1 MFRKKINRKFVSLRT
16 FTSRLYKIAMMKPP
30 VILLAFANAQDNH
43 LDLLDEER
51 RLITGH
57 LTPLASEQFFQLH
70 TEPAA
75 TAKDLTRYISEFKD
89 RIAIVHYG
97 GHAGSEQVF
106 LTDVAAN
113 AAGLAQLLAAQPNLK
128 LVFLNGCS
136 TKAQVDL
143 LLKLGVP
150 AVIATNVPV
159 SDSGAKDFA
168 DIFYKS
174 LTAEHSIES
183 AFKLA
188 AANYQLVKG
197 EALSIYRGLD
207 LEASEEE
214 KDALPWGLYVKK
226 DKDEA
231 LDWKLPRKSASSF
244 IVRGAGRKYEPNR
257 AMNQKLIETIANAI
271 APYSETINDMVE
283 SARRSGRE
291 PRLRDLRAA
300 VVDAFP
306 TPIGTHLRKL
316 LLLESAGVE
325 RLSKIVEVYAVAS
338 ELLAYILLAQLWDE
352 KFRLPELII
361 PDDQRRII
369 SAFFEMKEGDWET
382 YDHIS
387 LVRAIGDVFA
397 VNVILPFVTEYT
409 ALRNQFFAESA
420 LHQAQQFLQEMK
432 RELLGSVAADEIE
445 SFCVQAEDHLCEI
458 FRHIGFCAKYKLATV
473 KTIELLKRR
482 HESPRYRHNI
492 VVLDRVS
499 AGVLDD
505 VLESDEFSDNNSV
518 VLLHSDTAVS
528 PFLNLSPFLIDENAL
543 KEQQN
548 SKLFFFRYKSE
559 NQCTYVLADTL
570 KDRLEVDAGLY
581 ELLKQQFD
589 TFIRIVLP

>member
-1 MFRKKINRKFVSLRT
+1 
-16 FTSRLYKIAMMKPP
+16 MMKPP
-30 VILLAFANAQDNH
+30 VIFLAFANAQDRH
-43 LDLLDEER
+43 LALLDEER
-51 RLITGH
+51 RIVTGH
-57 LTPLASEQFFQLH
+57 LTPLASEQFFQIH

-75 TAKDLTRYISEFKD
+75 TAKDLTRYIAEFKD
-89 RIAIVHYG
+89 RIAVFHYG
-97 GHAGSEQVF
+97 GHAGVEQIF

-113 AAGLAQLLAAQPNLK
+113 AAGLAQLLAGQSNLN

-143 LLKLGVP
+143 LLELGVP
-150 AVIATNVPV
+150 AVIATNVPI
-159 SDSGAKDFA
+159 SDPGAKDFA

-174 LTAEHSIES
+174 LAAEHSIEG

-188 AANYQLVKG
+188 AANYLLLKG
-197 EALSIYRGLD
+197 EAVGIYRGLALHTPD
-207 LEASEEE
+207 QE
-214 KDALPWGLYVKK
+214 KEVLPWGLYVKK
-226 DKDEA
+226 DKDAA
-231 LDWKLPRKSASSF
+231 LDWKLPRKSAASF

-271 APYSETINDMVE
+271 MPYSETINDMVE

-325 RLSKIVEVYAVAS
+325 RLSKIVDVYTVAS

-352 KFRLPELII
+352 KFRLPQLVI

-382 YDHIS
+382 YDHIA

-397 VNVILPFVTEYT
+397 GNDIPPFVMEYT
-409 ALRNQFFAESA
+409 ALREQFLAENT
-420 LHQAQQFLQEMK
+420 LQQAQQFLQEMK
-432 RELLGSVAADEIE
+432 QELLGSIAADEIE

-473 KTIELLKRR
+473 KTIELQKRR
-482 HESPRYRHNI
+482 HELPRFRHNI
-492 VVLDRVS
+492 VVLDKVS

-505 VLESDEFSDNNSV
+505 VLESDEFSENNSV
-518 VLLHSDTAVS
+518 VLLHSDDAVS

-543 KEQQN
+543 KGQQN

-570 KDRLEVDAGLY
+570 KDRLDLDAGMY
-581 ELLKQQFD
+581 EHLKQQFD
-589 TFIRIVLP
+589 TFFRNVL

>member
-1 MFRKKINRKFVSLRT
+1 
-16 FTSRLYKIAMMKPP
+16 MMKPP
-30 VILLAFANAQDNH
+30 VIFLAFANAQDRH
-43 LDLLDEER
+43 LALLEEER
-51 RLITGH
+51 RLITGY
-57 LTPLASEQFFQLH
+57 LTPLASEQYFQIH
-70 TEPAA
+70 TEPSA

-89 RIAIVHYG
+89 RIAVFHYG
-97 GHAGSEQVF
+97 GHAGSEQIF

-113 AAGLAQLLAAQPNLK
+113 AAGLAQLLAAQPNLN

-143 LLKLGVP
+143 LLELGVP

-159 SDSGAKDFA
+159 SDPGAKDFA
-168 DIFYKS
+168 GIFYQS
-174 LTAEHSIES
+174 LASEHSIEQ

-188 AANYQLVKG
+188 AANYLLLKG
-197 EALSIYRGLD
+197 QPVDIYRGLS
-207 LEASEEE
+207 LHTPEQQAG
-214 KDALPWGLYVKK
+214 AMPWGLYVKK
-226 DKDEA
+226 DKETA
-231 LDWKLPRKSASSF
+231 LDWKLPRKSAASF

-257 AMNQKLIETIANAI
+257 AMNQKLIETTANAI
-271 APYSETINDMVE
+271 APYSQTINDMVE

-316 LLLESAGVE
+316 LLLEAAGVE
-325 RLSKIVEVYAVAS
+325 RLSKIVDVYTVAS

-352 KFRLPELII
+352 KFRLPALIL
-361 PDDQRRII
+361 PDEQRKVI
-369 SAFFEMKEGDWET
+369 SAFFDMKEGDWET
-382 YDHIS
+382 YDHIA

-397 VNVILPFVTEYT
+397 ANNVLPFITEFA
-409 ALRNQFFAESA
+409 ALREQFYAESA
-420 LHQAQQFLQEMK
+420 LQQAQQFLQEMK
-432 RELLGSVAADEIE
+432 RELLSSIAADEIE

-473 KTIELLKRR
+473 KTIELQKRR
-482 HESPRYRHNI
+482 HEMPRYRHNI
-492 VVLDRVS
+492 VVLDKVS

-518 VLLHSDTAVS
+518 VLLHSDEAVS

-543 KEQQN
+543 KGQQN
-548 SKLFFFRYKSE
+548 SKLFFFRYNSE
-559 NQCTYVLADTL
+559 NQCTYVLTDTL
-570 KDRLEVDAGLY
+570 KDRLDLDAGLY
-581 ELLKQQFD
+581 EHLKQQFD
-589 TFIRIVLP
+589 TFFRNVL

>member
-1 MFRKKINRKFVSLRT
+1 
-16 FTSRLYKIAMMKPP
+16 MKPP
-30 VILLAFANAQDNH
+30 VIFLAYANATDSH
-43 LDLLDEER
+43 LALLDEER
-51 RLITGH
+51 RIITGH
-57 LTPLASEQFFQLH
+57 LTPLASEQYFQLH
-70 TEPAA
+70 TEPSA
-75 TAKDLTRYISEFKD
+75 TAKDLTRYIAEFKD
-89 RIAIVHYG
+89 RIVIFHYG
-97 GHAGSEQVF
+97 GHAGSDQIF

-113 AAGLAQLLAAQPNLK
+113 ASGLANLLAAQPNLQ

-143 LLKLGVP
+143 LLELGVP
-150 AVIATNVPV
+150 AIIATSVPV
-159 SDSGAKDFA
+159 SDPGAKDFA

-174 LTAEHSIES
+174 LASDHSIES

-188 AANYQLVKG
+188 AANYLLVKG
-197 EALSIYRGLD
+197 EAVGIYRGISLHT
-207 LEASEEE
+207 SEPEN
-214 KDALPWGLYVKK
+214 DVLPWGLYVKK
-226 DKDEA
+226 DKDAA

-244 IVRGAGRKYEPNR
+244 IIRDAGRKYEPNN

-325 RLSKIVEVYAVAS
+325 RLSKIIDVYTVAS

-352 KFRLPELII
+352 KFRLPALII
-361 PDDQRRII
+361 PDEQKQVLN
-369 SAFFEMKEGDWET
+369 SLFEMKEGDWET
-382 YDHIS
+382 FDHIA

-397 VNVILPFVTEYT
+397 ANMILPFITEFT
-409 ALRNQFFAESA
+409 ALREQFFAESA
-420 LHQAQQFLQEMK
+420 LQEAQQFLQEMK
-432 RELLGSVAADEIE
+432 KELLGSIAAEEIE

-458 FRHIGFCAKYKLATV
+458 FSHIGFCAKYKLATV

-492 VVLDRVS
+492 VVLDKVS

-505 VLESDEFSDNNSV
+505 VLEADEFSENNSV
-518 VLLHSDTAVS
+518 VLLHSDDAVT

-543 KEQQN
+543 KGQQN

-559 NQCTYVLADTL
+559 KQFTYVLSDTL
-570 KDRLEVDAGLY
+570 KDRLDIDAGLY
-581 ELLKQQFD
+581 EQIGVQFD
-589 TFIRIVLP
+589 TFFRAVL